1 MVSVPGGG
9 TSLRCCRSPPLEG
22 TLQRFSS
29 APTSKVVSALVP
41 AERDC
46 ENVQYNVF
54 FNRFTQLEMKL
65 PISMESSQTTIQQK
79 EMESQQSQERVC
91 YWWLEIGVKSH
102 GREFVSICKLSSELL
117 PTLRTILFYR
127 VFGYLLLIYFIWNY
141 TSKI

>member
-1 MVSVPGGG
+1 M
-9 TSLRCCRSPPLEG
+9 EG

-91 YWWLEIGVKSH
+91 Y
-102 GREFVSICKLSSELL
+102 
-117 PTLRTILFYR
+117 
-127 VFGYLLLIYFIWNY
+127 
-141 TSKI
+141 